1 MDHQTR
7 KAYWQALSVI
17 LALEEKMSHLKED
30 EVKAE
35 DAIYSI
41 RPEKDYDGTWE
52 MWAEY
57 IEERM
62 AASRKLE
69 RLKLTL
75 SGAVNA

>member
-1 MDHQTR
+1 MDEQTR
-7 KAYWQALSVI
+7 KAYWASLNAI
-17 LALEEKMSHLKED
+17 LALEEKTSHLKED

-41 RPEKDYDGTWE
+41 RPEKDYDDTWG

-75 SGAVNA
+75 SKAVNV